1 MNAEKSPNKL
11 PQQGLS
17 LIELMIGI
25 VISLI
30 ILAGVTNI
38 WLTTIMSSSDTLK
51 QAKLNQELT
60 TLMSV
65 MSHDITRSGI
75 TGTLNYTNPQTNL
88 FNQVNDTA
96 LEVIDNMTDN
106 NEVTFTNSATGG
118 SCVVYAYDRDLDGV
132 VDIAEV
138 VGFRL
143 NNGAVEMRRDVI
155 GANRDSCAD
164 VDGNWFPVTDNLI
177 ITITNLN
184 FAFNNSEC
192 INTREPNGVDDDSD
206 VSTDDTAEMNC
217 YTVVPTNGSGDVT
230 VEARQIDITLAG
242 QLVSDASV
250 NLSMTQ
256 SVKVRNDLVR
266 QY

>member
-1 MNAEKSPNKL
+1 MRTGKITNKI

-51 QAKLNQELT
+51 QSKLNQELT
-60 TLMSV
+60 TLLSV
-65 MSHDITRSGI
+65 MSHDIMRAGI
-75 TGTLNYTNPQTNL
+75 TGTLNYTNPQTNA
-88 FNQVNDTA
+88 FNQANDTA

-106 NEVTFTNSATGG
+106 NQVTFANSATGG
-118 SCVVYAYDRDLDGV
+118 SCVVYTYDRDLDGD

-155 GANRDSCAD
+155 GTNRDSCAD
-164 VDGNWFPVTDNLI
+164 ADGNWFAVTDNRI
-177 ITITNLN
+177 ITITDLT
-184 FAFNNSEC
+184 FRFNNSKC
-192 INTREPNGVDDDSD
+192 INTREPNAVNEDGDAD
-206 VSTDDTAEMNC
+206 TDEADEMDC
-217 YTVVPTNGSGDVT
+217 YTLAPSSGDIT
-230 VEARQIDITLAG
+230 VETRQIDITLAG

-250 NLSMTQ
+250 TLSMTE